1 MNKLVAVFFLSFFAF
16 YSALAQDTP
25 VDSEEVF
32 QLVERTAVNLETRL
46 NDAVS
51 LPEVSNLLI
60 KLMESYE
67 DFNTIALMGLYCQ
80 GARVAAELGR
90 NQCNWVNFVKEK
102 DVTSLLLRAQ
112 EARLQAFK
120 MRDAVAA
127 CRFLNQQLASEKT
140 LSIADIMRSNAE
152 QIKDELT
159 DGLASKDMHI
169 LAQKIEHAER
179 VFHQND
185 MLASKC
191 SSCTALVTASKAG
204 WQACADAL
212 AAKDWPEA
220 EVLVQKA
227 LSFSTVI
234 REKASG
240 CFYAE

>member
-1 MNKLVAVFFLSFFAF
+1 MNKLVVVLLLSFFASYTAF
-16 YSALAQDTP
+16 SQDAP
-25 VDSEEVF
+25 VDSEEIF
-32 QLVERTAVNLETRL
+32 QLVERTAVTLETRL

-51 LPEVSNLLI
+51 VPEVSNLLI

-67 DFNTIALMGLYCQ
+67 DFNTIALMGLYCH

-102 DVTSLLLRAQ
+102 DVTSLVLRAQ

-127 CRFLNQQLASEKT
+127 CRYANTQQGSEKT

-152 QIKDELT
+152 QIEDELT

-169 LAQKIEHAER
+169 LAQKIEHAEQ
-179 VFHQND
+179 VFYQND
-185 MLASKC
+185 LLASKC

-212 AAKDWPEA
+212 MAKEWADTEA
-220 EVLVQKA
+220 LVQKA
-227 LSFSTVI
+227 LSFSKVI
-234 REKASG
+234 REKAGG
-240 CFYAE
+240 CKVF